1 MKAIKKINHYSLV
14 KEIGKGCTST
24 VYQGVDLNRN
34 HLVAVKMI
42 PMEKFKAGNTEIL
55 TKREISLL
63 CSLKHPNIISLR
75 GLERTLNNV
84 YLMLDYCNGGTLK
97 KYQQYYQSKYKSQIN
112 EFFVQKIARQLVKG
126 LFYMHSKNTIHRDLK
141 LDNIMLNFNKYPNIV
156 NKGEIPQ
163 TINYDDIDLN
173 DDFTIKI
180 VDLGFAKK
188 LSPTSLASSICGT
201 PITMAPDVL
210 LLNEK
215 NKKQYNTK
223 ADLWS
228 LGVITYQL
236 LIGQTPFE
244 AKSVSELAEQ
254 IKKGSYLLP
263 KEIVLSVEVISF
275 INGLLQFDQVK
286 RMNWEQIMKHPFIVN
301 SMDTFHYINLQKVGD
316 INEKTFEMNTHK
328 YDNYLWLY
336 YMNSSF
342 EMQLDKVNQNE
353 MEKPEVKEMIKHST
367 IKNKEVIEYME
378 KDKQLQKQ
386 AEEKLKDEKEKENI
400 IQMVSDEEISKMIQE
415 LNDFKTNVHDIDNK
429 EVPAELAQADK
440 PPVQVVQTKEQ
451 KWKDEYVNADN
462 KTLEKELEQLKEKNQ
477 LLNEKIVD
485 KLNSDNI
492 KEDEKEIKKTSYI
505 KEWELLNNPTSQD
518 GYHKESD
525 NKTNIFQKFF
535 YK

>member
-1 MKAIKKINHYSLV
+1 MKAIKKIKQYSLL
-14 KEIGKGCTST
+14 KEIGRGCTST
-24 VYQGVDLNRN
+24 VYQGVDLNTN
-34 HLVAVKMI
+34 QLVAVKMI
-42 PMEKFKAGNTEIL
+42 PMQKFKAGNTEIL

-75 GLERTLNNV
+75 GLQRTLNNV
-84 YLMLDYCNGGTLK
+84 YLMIDYCNGGSLK
-97 KYQQYYQSKYKSQIN
+97 DYQQYYQKKYKSQIN

-126 LFYMHSKNTIHRDLK
+126 LFYMHSRNTIHRDLK

-156 NKGEIPQ
+156 NKGEIPK

-188 LSPTSLASSICGT
+188 LSSTSLASSICGT

-210 LLNEK
+210 LLKEK
-215 NKKQYNTK
+215 NTKQYNTK

-236 LIGQTPFE
+236 LIGQTPFY
-244 AKSVSELAEQ
+244 AKSVTELAKQ

-301 SMDTFHYINLQKVGD
+301 NMDTFHYINLQKVGD
-316 INEKTFEMNTHK
+316 INEKSFEMNTHK

-342 EMQLDKVNQNE
+342 EMQLDKVHQNE
-353 MEKPEVKEMIKHST
+353 MEKPEVKEMLKHST
-367 IKNKEVIEYME
+367 IKNKEVIQHME
-378 KDKQLQKQ
+378 KEKELQKI
-386 AEEKLKDEKEKENI
+386 AEKKLEDEKEKENEI
-400 IQMVSDEEISKMIQE
+400 PKVSDEEIRKMLEE
-415 LNDFKTNVHDIDNK
+415 LNEKRNNEQDNEAVPS
-429 EVPAELAQADK
+429 EVEGDK
-440 PPVQVVQTKEQ
+440 PSVHNLQTKEL
-451 KWKDEYVNADN
+451 KWEDEHIDAEN
-462 KTLEKELEQLKEKNQ
+462 KVIEKELEKLEEKNQ
-477 LLNEKIVD
+477 KANEQIVNERLD
-485 KLNSDNI
+485 PIQIN
-492 KEDEKEIKKTSYI
+492 EDEKENKKETHVN
-505 KEWELLNNPTSQD
+505 EWELLNNPTTKD
-518 GYHKESD
+518 GYHIESE
-525 NKTNIFQKFF
+525 NKMNIFQNFF
-535 YK
+535 FK

>member
-1 MKAIKKINHYSLV
+1 
-14 KEIGKGCTST
+14 
-24 VYQGVDLNRN
+24 
-34 HLVAVKMI
+34 
-42 PMEKFKAGNTEIL
+42 
-55 TKREISLL
+55 
-63 CSLKHPNIISLR
+63 
-75 GLERTLNNV
+75 
-84 YLMLDYCNGGTLK
+84 
-97 KYQQYYQSKYKSQIN
+97 
-112 EFFVQKIARQLVKG
+112 
-126 LFYMHSKNTIHRDLK
+126 
-141 LDNIMLNFNKYPNIV
+141 
-156 NKGEIPQ
+156 
-163 TINYDDIDLN
+163 
-173 DDFTIKI
+173 
-180 VDLGFAKK
+180 
-188 LSPTSLASSICGT
+188 
-201 PITMAPDVL
+201 
-210 LLNEK
+210 
-215 NKKQYNTK
+215 
-223 ADLWS
+223 
-228 LGVITYQL
+228 
-236 LIGQTPFE
+236 
-244 AKSVSELAEQ
+244 
-254 IKKGSYLLP
+254 
-263 KEIVLSVEVISF
+263 
-275 INGLLQFDQVK
+275 
-286 RMNWEQIMKHPFIVN
+286 
-301 SMDTFHYINLQKVGD
+301 MDPFHYINLQKVGD